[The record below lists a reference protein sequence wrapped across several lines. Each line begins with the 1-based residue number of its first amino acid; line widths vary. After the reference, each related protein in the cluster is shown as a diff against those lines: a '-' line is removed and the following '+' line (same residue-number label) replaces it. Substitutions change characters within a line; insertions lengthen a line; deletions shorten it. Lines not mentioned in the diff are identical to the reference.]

1 MYSKIADIYFRFI
14 LGHYEYVCYMDGMPL
29 MEERSC
35 FKFTCQIVL
44 IQILPVR
51 KVQHIAQKIYLS
63 NILEK
68 GCECFRKGT
77 LQGDLT
83 CALGCAW
90 ILYILILLFYVQ
102 PDLISFIHQDM
113 FV

>member
-51 KVQHIAQKIYLS
+51 KVAQKDV
-63 NILEK
+63 NV
-68 GCECFRKGT
+68 
-77 LQGDLT
+77 
-83 CALGCAW
+83 LGKEPYKV
-90 ILYILILLFYVQ
+90 I
-102 PDLISFIHQDM
+102 
-113 FV
+113 

>member
-29 MEERSC
+29 MEEHSC

-90 ILYILILLFYVQ
+90 ILYRLILLFYVQ